1 MQPKLSAYTIIRH
14 NFNTAIKHLGYDEET
29 ALLLQTPFREMQVNF
44 PVRLDNGKLK
54 VFTGYRVQHNGAR
67 GPFKGGIRFSPIVD
81 LDEVRALAEA
91 MSWKTA
97 IVNVPFGG
105 GKGGVNCD
113 PRLLSKR
120 ELQAIARTYASRIHH
135 ILGAYRDIPAP
146 DMGTNAQVMT
156 WIMDEYSKRNGYT
169 PAVITGKP
177 VELGGSKGRE
187 QATGRGVMIL
197 TKALAKD
204 YQTDLRDLKVI
215 VQGFGNVGSNAAKL
229 LAQEGAT
236 IVGLSDVEGAI
247 YSDKG
252 LNLDAVFEHVKH
264 TRTVVGFPD
273 AEQVSGEAILE
284 KPCDVLVPAAIEG
297 VLTEENA
304 PRVKAKFI
312 IEGANL
318 PTTPEADAIFEKNGV
333 HLVPDVLAN
342 AGGVTVSYFE
352 WVQNLQQ
359 LSWDEEEINLRLEKQ
374 LLQSYRDITAVMQE
388 RKVSMRTAA
397 YILGISRVY
406 RAEELRGV

>member
-1 MQPKLSAYTIIRH
+1 MNPKISAYKIIRH
-14 NFNTAIKHLGYDEET
+14 NFNTAVRHLGYDEET

-113 PRLLSKR
+113 PRQLSQR
-120 ELQAIARTYASRIHH
+120 ELQSIARTYASRINQ

-204 YQTDLRDLKVI
+204 YQTDVRDLKVI

-229 LAQEGAT
+229 LAQEGAL

-247 YSDKG
+247 YNDKG
-252 LNLDAVFEHVKH
+252 LNLDAVLEHVKK

-284 KPCDVLVPAAIEG
+284 KQCDVLVPAAIEG

-312 IEGANL
+312 VEGANL
-318 PTTPEADAIFEKNGV
+318 PTTPEADVVFEKNGV

-359 LSWDEEEINLRLEKQ
+359 LSWDEDEINQRLEKQ
-374 LLQSYRDITAVMQE
+374 LLTAYRDITAVMKE
-388 RKVSMRTAA
+388 RNVSMRTAA
-397 YILGISRVY
+397 YILGISRVH

>member
-1 MQPKLSAYTIIRH
+1 MNPKISAYKIIRH
-14 NFNTAIKHLGYDEET
+14 NFNTAVKHLGYDEET
-29 ALLLQTPFREMQVNF
+29 TLLLQTPFREMQVNF

-54 VFTGYRVQHNGAR
+54 VFSGYRVQHNGAR

-113 PRLLSKR
+113 PRQLSQR
-120 ELQAIARTYASRIHH
+120 ELQSIARTYASRINQ

-204 YQTDLRDLKVI
+204 YQTDVRDLKVI

-229 LAQEGAT
+229 LAQEGT
-236 IVGLSDVEGAI
+236 LIVGLSDVEGAI
-247 YSDKG
+247 YNDKG
-252 LNLDAVFEHVKH
+252 LNLDAVLEHVKK

-284 KPCDVLVPAAIEG
+284 KLCDVLVPAAIEG

-312 IEGANL
+312 VEGANL
-318 PTTPEADAIFEKNGV
+318 PTTPEADAIFEKNGI

-359 LSWDEEEINLRLEKQ
+359 LSWDEDEINQRLEKQ
-374 LLQSYRDITAVMQE
+374 LLNSYRDITTVMKE
-388 RKVSMRTAA
+388 RNVSMRIAA
-397 YILGISRVY
+397 YILGISRVH
-406 RAEELRGV
+406 RAEELRGI